1 MKNEE
6 KLAASCST
14 DTDVIFVGDQGHTI
28 GEDLLFSKPD
38 ENYAVQATVS
48 TESSDTL
55 PPSSAPSVS
64 DIDKTEK
71 TELFN
76 ALEKIKML
84 EANAARNEHKMF
96 QMENSMNSGFKSL
109 FLGFI

>member
-6 KLAASCST
+6 KLAAS
-14 DTDVIFVGDQGHTI
+14 DTDVIYVGDQGNTI
-28 GEDLLFSKPD
+28 GEDLLLSKPD
-38 ENYAVQATVS
+38 ENYAFLATVS
-48 TESSDTL
+48 TESSDTNP
-55 PPSSAPSVS
+55 PPSAPAVS

-71 TELFN
+71 TELSK

-96 QMENSMNSGFKSL
+96 QMENSINTGFKTL